1 VLIFGLITIVGTG
14 DNGGG
19 ALDPCDPTNP
29 IIIANPSAILIQE
42 SSTITATVSA
52 ADPANCAEGVADGTT
67 VVFSVEGDGTIS
79 DVTTTTNGN
88 ATATLTAGSTGG
100 TITVTATVTDSKG
113 SSYSSTVDLVVTEKP
128 TITGTAVKGPISGG
142 TVQLFY
148 FDATGGEVEILA
160 DNAPVTT
167 DTSGAYS
174 FEIDPAN
181 LEGITGPFI
190 VRITDGM
197 TDGQSA
203 PQLEALIADSSTLS
217 QGGST
222 VTTHLSVASSIAA
235 GLLKKQQALQA
246 GTSPS
251 TADANACIAKVE
263 TELDVDLTDD
273 PGTQG
278 TGVAYT
284 NELVDLNL
292 NLPENNNA
300 VDDLIDYL
308 VANLSST
315 SGALDN
321 SMDDPASPGTDIAA
335 AFSGDLATLL
345 SGGPSDF
352 RILDFEADKTSLG
365 NNGSCP
371 CSFPG
376 RY

>member
-1 VLIFGLITIVGTG
+1 MKNGYGALKILRYVSLLTVLIFGLITIVGTAG

-19 ALDPCDPTNP
+19 PK
-29 IIIANPSAILIQE
+29 
-42 SSTITATVSA
+42 SSTI
-52 ADPANCAEGVADGTT
+52 
-67 VVFSVEGDGTIS
+67 
-79 DVTTTTNGN
+79 NGN
-88 ATATLTAGSTGG
+88 
-100 TITVTATVTDSKG
+100 
-113 SSYSSTVDLVVTEKP
+113 
-128 TITGTAVKGPISGG
+128 AVKGPISGG

-190 VRITDGM
+190 VRITGGM

-235 GLLKKQQALQA
+235 GLLKKQALQA

-263 TELDVDLTDD
+263 TELDLDLTDD

-278 TGVAYT
+278 TGVAYA

-292 NLPENNNA
+292 DLPDNNNV

-321 SMDDPASPGTDIAA
+321 NVD
-335 AFSGDLATLL
+335 
-345 SGGPSDF
+345 
-352 RILDFEADKTSLG
+352 
-365 NNGSCP
+365 
-371 CSFPG
+371 
-376 RY
+376 